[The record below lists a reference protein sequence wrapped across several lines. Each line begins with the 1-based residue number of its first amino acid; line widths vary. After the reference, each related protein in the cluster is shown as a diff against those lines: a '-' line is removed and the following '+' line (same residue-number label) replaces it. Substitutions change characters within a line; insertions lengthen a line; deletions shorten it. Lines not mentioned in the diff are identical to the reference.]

1 MSFWF
6 HDCGFV
12 PSALWTEP
20 LSLWIPLQL
29 NTAKVEPLDGAQVV
43 VTANHLAVGDLVAQA
58 VSWLVRINLYI
69 GRLVSAVSAL
79 LLRFLHC
86 LFGTS
91 PFDNLFIGLNFSF
104 RFLGFLVAAIGF
116 LG

>member
-1 MSFWF
+1 MG
-6 HDCGFV
+6 HR
-12 PSALWTEP
+12 L
-20 LSLWIPLQL
+20 LSQPII
-29 NTAKVEPLDGAQVV
+29 
-43 VTANHLAVGDLVAQA
+43 GDLVAQA